1 MYYSTMC
8 VGYGAVKSFCMAGG
22 VTITFSVSGESFSIA
37 LSSICTHLQRGRK
50 GRVGGWVGG
59 RSEIKDY
66 RSGIYCLLV
75 AHHEVGRPIALL
87 GEFRLIVQFEV
98 GIIFGL
104 SFWVQ

>member
-1 MYYSTMC
+1 MYPS
-8 VGYGAVKSFCMAGG
+8 AE
-22 VTITFSVSGESFSIA
+22 GEK
-37 LSSICTHLQRGRK
+37 GEG
-50 GRVGGWVGG
+50 GRVGGG